1 MVDNIYQSIKGLFK
15 SLLNLLL
22 AVIDLVA
29 SLINGLAFILVRLR
43 PHISQK
49 YTELKGERGIH
60 VKKRFSEFKGREEF
74 LVEEIRNELKQE
86 VTSREKYYYLSVSA
100 ANEGFGFYAAVI
112 SVLLFALLGV
122 SMLFGIGDDEELRI
136 AGIALM
142 AVLCIAACA
151 AIVMHQKKILK
162 NKLLV
167 QILEE
172 EFADKNWEQD
182 DEDTKQ
188 QPEQMAVIPSIS
200 VVGK

>member
-22 AVIDLVA
+22 AIIDLVT
-29 SLINGLAFILVRLR
+29 SLINGIAFILVRLR
-43 PHISQK
+43 PHFSQK
-49 YTELKGERGIH
+49 NTELKGERGIH
-60 VKKRFSEFKGREEF
+60 TQKSISDYRRREEL
-74 LVEEIRNELKQE
+74 LVEEIRNELKQKGI
-86 VTSREKYYYLSVSA
+86 SREQYYYLSVSA
-100 ANEGFGFYAAVI
+100 ANEGFGLYAVVI
-112 SVLLFALLGV
+112 SVLLFALFGV
-122 SMLFGIGDDEELRI
+122 NMLFSISDYEGIRF

-151 AIVMHQKKILK
+151 AIVIHQKKILK
-162 NKLLV
+162 NKLLM

-182 DEDTKQ
+182 DTDTKQ
-188 QPEQMAVIPSIS
+188 QPEQMAVIQSIS